1 MQRAKHTN
9 ELSGARHE
17 KRIFIAL
24 LTMSIITNV
33 GLVAGLLTKKDTHS
47 VSFIPPEL
55 NRPFTLTESGYS
67 NAYVEQVATWFL
79 AQTLNYTPASF
90 EYQMNTFL
98 KHVDP
103 DLFTQLRGTLLE
115 EYQSIQKQRRSSTF
129 YPQEVQIKGLT
140 AIVTG
145 SRQIKIGSTNASLDK
160 EHWFVKLTKRHDGYV
175 TLSDF
180 KQVSD
185 SDAANFLQ
193 AS

>member
-1 MQRAKHTN
+1 MQRIKHTN

-24 LTMSIITNV
+24 LSMSILTNV
-33 GLVAGLLTKKDTHS
+33 GLMAGLLTKKDTHS
-47 VSFIPPEL
+47 ATFIPPEL
-55 NRPFTLTESGYS
+55 DRPFTLTESGYS
-67 NAYVEQVATWFL
+67 NAYVEQVSTWFL

-129 YPQEVQIKGLT
+129 FPQEVVIKGLS

-145 SRQIKIGSTNASLDK
+145 TRQIKIGSTNASLNK

-185 SDAANFLQ
+185 ADAAGFM
-193 AS
+193 